1 MGNYLEGWKRW
12 DKNPEKVPWSW
23 PGKGTAILSIPCALQ
38 ADSSTTLKQ
47 LLFLRAPF
55 LCCSLN
61 APPSVLEQHNLALQ
75 RKQCHLWLPRCI
87 CPISPGECQGQRHK
101 VGNASHCVSFCGG
114 NPDVVLW
121 LLWAGRAVVTPQ
133 QGRGQYRLVLRTVV
147 FVLAVDE
154 HLGCR
159 FNRPNQS

>member
-61 APPSVLEQHNLALQ
+61 APPSVLEQRTLALQ
-75 RKQCHLWLPRCI
+75 RKQCQLWLSWCI

-101 VGNASHCVSFCGG
+101 VGNASHCVYFF
-114 NPDVVLW
+114 LW
-121 LLWAGRAVVTPQ
+121 WKSWCCALAALSR